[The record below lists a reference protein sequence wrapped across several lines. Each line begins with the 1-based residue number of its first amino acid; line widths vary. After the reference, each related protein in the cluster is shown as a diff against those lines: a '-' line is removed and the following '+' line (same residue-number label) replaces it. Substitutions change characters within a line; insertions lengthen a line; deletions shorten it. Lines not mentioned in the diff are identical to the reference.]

1 MLLRLLNISKSFGS
15 VRALEGVQL
24 EVFAGEIHAVC
35 GENGAGKSTLMNI
48 ISGNVKP
55 DTGSIEFDSK
65 VIYLSDSQDAINL
78 GISIVYQHLSLM
90 ESVSVAENIFASK
103 LPTTSFGL
111 INYKTL
117 NLDAKRLLASLN
129 IRNIDPSSLVVQL
142 SAGQRQLVEI
152 AKALAKNP
160 KLLILDE
167 PTASVSEQDAQM
179 LFTILR
185 DLKERGVAIIYISHR
200 LTEIFTIADKVTV
213 LKDGKYQGTLPRT
226 GLTRDALIKL
236 MVGRDISK
244 FRSIKKTYAGTPLLE
259 VKNISGHGYT
269 NLSFEVYPGEIV
281 GFAGLIGAGRT
292 EMAKGIFG
300 VNALTTGTVFLR
312 GKQIDINNPSKAIDV
327 GICYLPEDRRKE
339 GLFLNTS
346 VQDNIVCSWLS
357 KLGSMQWYNQQ
368 EVTDTAKR
376 YIDKLKINT
385 ESPFKAV
392 EKLSGGNQQK
402 VMLGKWLLTDPDILI
417 VDEPTHGVDV
427 GVKQEIYSILSD
439 LAAKGKSIIVIS
451 SDLQELLSISDRIM
465 VMKHGE
471 ITGQISGESAT
482 EEQVMSL
489 AT

>member
-1 MLLRLLNISKSFGS
+1 
-15 VRALEGVQL
+15 
-24 EVFAGEIHAVC
+24 
-35 GENGAGKSTLMNI
+35 
-48 ISGNVKP
+48 
-55 DTGSIEFDSK
+55 
-65 VIYLSDSQDAINL
+65 
-78 GISIVYQHLSLM
+78 
-90 ESVSVAENIFASK
+90 
-103 LPTTSFGL
+103 
-111 INYKTL
+111 
-117 NLDAKRLLASLN
+117 
-129 IRNIDPSSLVVQL
+129 
-142 SAGQRQLVEI
+142 
-152 AKALAKNP
+152 
-160 KLLILDE
+160 
-167 PTASVSEQDAQM
+167 
-179 LFTILR
+179 
-185 DLKERGVAIIYISHR
+185 
-200 LTEIFTIADKVTV
+200 
-213 LKDGKYQGTLPRT
+213 
-226 GLTRDALIKL
+226 
-236 MVGRDISK
+236 
-244 FRSIKKTYAGTPLLE
+244 
-259 VKNISGHGYT
+259 
-269 NLSFEVYPGEIV
+269 V